1 MNSKF
6 MQIKIDSARI
16 LHETVSN
23 ETLIIDSET
32 GIYHILRGSGAEI
45 WQMIIQG
52 LDLSSLIDQIAQQS
66 TTPKTEIELAVQKFV
81 NELQQAGLVSLSAA
95 EAPSGQPSAAV
106 AGAPQGQ
113 TAAAFVPPELHT
125 FNDMN
130 DLLLIDPIHE
140 VAETGWPFT
149 AKQKS

>member
-66 TTPKTEIELAVQKFV
+66 TTPRTEIEPAVQKFV
-81 NELQQAGLVSLSAA
+81 NELQQAGLVSLSAG
-95 EAPSGQPSAAV
+95 EAPSAVV

-149 AKQKS
+149 ANQKS